1 VFLRAV
7 ETGNGERAIKL
18 LAKGADVN
26 ARTAV
31 GLTALHVASANG
43 DIGLVGLLLRHGA
56 SPNEESFGG
65 TPLHFAAM
73 NGHRRVVD
81 ALLLHGAD
89 PFRPD
94 PEGRT
99 AAEIAADDDI
109 RAIIRCEMR
118 RVQQEL
124 ARIAGATGG

>member
-1 VFLRAV
+1 V
-7 ETGNGERAIKL
+7 ETSNGERAIKL

-31 GLTALHVASANG
+31 GLSALHVASANG

-56 SPNEESFGG
+56 SPNEDSFGG

-73 NGHRRVVD
+73 NGHRRVVN

-99 AAEIAADDDI
+99 ADDVTGDDDI
-109 RAIIRCEMR
+109 KATVRCEMR
-118 RVQQEL
+118 RVQREL
-124 ARIAGATGG
+124 ARMSEATGG